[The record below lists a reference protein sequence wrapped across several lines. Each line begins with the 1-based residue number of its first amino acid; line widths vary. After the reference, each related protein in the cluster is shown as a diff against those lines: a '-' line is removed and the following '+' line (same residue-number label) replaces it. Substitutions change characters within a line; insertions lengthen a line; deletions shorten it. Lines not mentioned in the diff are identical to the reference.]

1 MISKLWRIARHE
13 YRRNVFKRSF
23 ILALLSVPL
32 MIAVIVGV
40 GFFMASREVNNTPL
54 GYVDHAG
61 LLANPIP
68 APLTGSANRVD
79 LIPFDGEAAARTA
92 LEAGEIQAYYV
103 VAAHYFSTRRVDL
116 YYLKAPG
123 NNATRQF
130 YDFMQ
135 INLLAGRSSLGAD
148 VARRAA
154 LLGDKVTVRSLDGSR
169 HVPSGGPTFGIIMP
183 LLIGFAFVFLLL
195 INSGYLMQAVVDEKE
210 SRTMEVLV
218 TSASPTQLIGGKVL
232 GVVAI
237 SFTQLAVWTITSIL
251 AVAVAHHLGI
261 DWLQDLSLDWGA
273 VLAAAGL
280 AIPAYVMACAL
291 MAAAGAMIVSAHES
305 QAAGTPFAVLHL
317 APLYLAWAI
326 VMTPNALLPT
336 ILSFLPFTALLTVTL
351 RNIFTAVPAW
361 QVAAGIAVQA
371 ACAVGAIWLA
381 GRAFRLGMLH
391 YGRRLRLRELL
402 REGPP

>member
-13 YRRNVFKRSF
+13 YERNVFKRSF
-23 ILALLSVPL
+23 VLALLSVPL

-68 APLTGSANRVD
+68 APLAGSANRVD

-92 LEAGEIQAYYV
+92 LEAGDIQAYYV

-148 VARRAA
+148 VARQAA

-183 LLIGFAFVFLLL
+183 LLIGFTFVFLLL
-195 INSGYLMQAVVDEKE
+195 MNSGYLMQAVVDEKE
-210 SRTMEVLV
+210 NRTIEVLV

-261 DWLQDLSLDWGA
+261 DWLQDLSLDWGT

-305 QAAGTPFAVLHL
+305 QAAGMPFAVLHL

-336 ILSFLPFTALLTVTL
+336 ILSFLPFTTLLTVTL

-361 QVAAGIAVQA
+361 QVAAAIAVQA

-381 GRAFRLGMLH
+381 GRAFRLGMLR

>member
-23 ILALLSVPL
+23 VLALLSVPL

-40 GFFMASREVNNTPL
+40 GFFMASREVNNRPL

-68 APLTGSANRVD
+68 APLAGSANRVD

-103 VAAHYFSTRRVDL
+103 LAAHYSSTRRVDL

-148 VARRAA
+148 VARRVA

-261 DWLQDLSLDWGA
+261 DWLQDLSLDWGT

-361 QVAAGIAVQA
+361 QIAAGIAVQA

-381 GRAFRLGMLH
+381 GRAFRLGMLR

>member
-1 MISKLWRIARHE
+1 
-13 YRRNVFKRSF
+13 
-23 ILALLSVPL
+23 
-32 MIAVIVGV
+32 
-40 GFFMASREVNNTPL
+40 
-54 GYVDHAG
+54 
-61 LLANPIP
+61 
-68 APLTGSANRVD
+68 
-79 LIPFDGEAAARTA
+79 
-92 LEAGEIQAYYV
+92 
-103 VAAHYFSTRRVDL
+103 
-116 YYLKAPG
+116 
-123 NNATRQF
+123 
-130 YDFMQ
+130 
-135 INLLAGRSSLGAD
+135 
-148 VARRAA
+148 
-154 LLGDKVTVRSLDGSR
+154 
-169 HVPSGGPTFGIIMP
+169 MP

-261 DWLQDLSLDWGA
+261 DWLQDLSLDLGT

-381 GRAFRLGMLH
+381 GRAFRLGMLR

>member
-1 MISKLWRIARHE
+1 MISKLWRIAQHE

-32 MIAVIVGV
+32 MIVLNVGV
-40 GFFMASREVNNTPL
+40 GFFMASREVNNTPV

-61 LLANPIP
+61 LLAEPVP
-68 APLTGSANRVD
+68 APVTGSANRVE
-79 LIPFDGEAAARTA
+79 LIPFDSEAAARTA

-103 VAAHYFSTRRVDL
+103 VAAHYFSTRHVEL
-116 YYLKAPG
+116 FYLEAPG

-130 YDFMQ
+130 YDFIQ
-135 INLLAGRSSLGAD
+135 INLLASRSSLGAD

-154 LLGDKVTVRSLDGSR
+154 LLGDQVTVRSLDGSR

-195 INSGYLMQAVVDEKE
+195 MNSGYLMQAVADEKE
-210 SRTMEVLV
+210 NRTMEVV
-218 TSASPTQLIGGKVL
+218 ATSASPTQLIGGKVL
-232 GVVAI
+232 GVVAV
-237 SFTQLAVWTITSIL
+237 SLTQLVVWTLTSIL
-251 AVAVAHHLGI
+251 AIAVAHHLGI
-261 DWLQDLSLDWGA
+261 DWLQDLSLDWGT

-291 MAAAGAMIVSAHES
+291 MAAAGAMIVSANES
-305 QAAGTPFAVLHL
+305 QAAGMPFAVLHL

-336 ILSFLPFTALLTVTL
+336 ILSFLPFTALLAVTL
-351 RNIFTAVPAW
+351 RNIFTAVPFW
-361 QVAAGIAVQA
+361 QVAASIAIQT
-371 ACAVGAIWLA
+371 ACAIGAIWLA
-381 GRAFRLGMLH
+381 GRALRLGMLR

-402 REGPP
+402 RARSP

>member
-1 MISKLWRIARHE
+1 MMSKLWRIARHE

-32 MIAVIVGV
+32 MIAVNVGI
-40 GFFMASREVNNTPL
+40 GLLMASREVDNAPV

-61 LLANPIP
+61 LLADPIP
-68 APLTGSANRVD
+68 APATGSANPVD
-79 LIPFDGEAAARTA
+79 LIPFDGETAARAA

-103 VAAHYFSTRRVDL
+103 VAAHYFSTRHVDL
-116 YYLKAPG
+116 FYLEAPG
-123 NNATRQF
+123 SNATRQF

-135 INLLAGRSSLGAD
+135 INLLASRSSLGAD

-169 HVPSGGPTFGIIMP
+169 RVPSGGPTFGIIMP

-195 INSGYLMQAVVDEKE
+195 MNSGYLMQAVVDEKE
-210 SRTMEVLV
+210 NRTMEVVV
-218 TSASPTQLIGGKVL
+218 TSASPMQLIGGKVL

-237 SFTQLAVWTITSIL
+237 SFTQLAAWTIASIL
-251 AVAVAHHLGI
+251 AVAVARHLGI
-261 DWLQDLSLDWGA
+261 DWLQDLSLDWSA
-273 VLAAAGL
+273 VLATAGL

-305 QAAGTPFAVLHL
+305 QAAGMPFAALHL
-317 APLYLAWAI
+317 APIYLAWAI
-326 VMTPNALLPT
+326 VMTPNALVPT
-336 ILSFLPFTALLTVTL
+336 ILSFMPFTALLTVTL
-351 RNIFTAVPAW
+351 RNIFTAVPFW
-361 QVAAGIAVQA
+361 QVAASIVVQTV
-371 ACAVGAIWLA
+371 CAVGAIWLA
-381 GRAFRLGMLH
+381 GRAFRLGMLR

-402 REGPP
+402 RVRSP